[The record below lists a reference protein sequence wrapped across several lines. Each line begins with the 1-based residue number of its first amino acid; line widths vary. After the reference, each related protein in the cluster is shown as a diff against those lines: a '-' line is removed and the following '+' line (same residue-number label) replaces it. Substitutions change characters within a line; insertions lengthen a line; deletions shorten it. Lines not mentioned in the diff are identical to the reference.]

1 MKIIIDPADGHRMVI
16 PLPTRFIFSGLAGR
30 YIGKWIRLERSEEG
44 EEAPA
49 LPADLIPTAGRD
61 LLQMRKDYPGLPL
74 VEVESSDGDHVVI
87 FP

>member
-16 PLPTRFIFSGLAGR
+16 PLPTRFVFSGLSGH
-30 YIGKWIRLERSEEG
+30 IIRKSLQAAKLEEG
-44 EEAPA
+44 EKVPA
-49 LPADLIPTAGRD
+49 IPYEMLPLAGRD

-74 VEVESSDGDHVVI
+74 VEVESADGDHVVI

>member
-16 PLPTRFIFSGLAGR
+16 PLPTRFVFSGLSGH
-30 YIGKWIRLERSEEG
+30 IIRKSLQAAKLKEG
-44 EEAPA
+44 EKVPA
-49 LPADLIPTAGRD
+49 IPYEMLPLAGRD